1 MAANTTRILIET
13 IVRKTLR
20 DIQNAPERSVRNL
33 VDMALNFSNGR
44 FQKRFF
50 EGAQQMLT
58 TEHSAY
64 YPLVRNVV
72 SNVEHERLLRFGLNI
87 GYNSCT
93 VGARKIREIEAAESF
108 NIPWAL
114 FLELD
119 ADAFAQHASS
129 YDSQIQQGKEL
140 GIYTWFICAEDICSD
155 MFDLM
160 SKHDDCAF
168 GLICNAQTI
177 SDEMLDEAA
186 ALNHVM
192 LSVQI
197 NEHTDALCAEMRKRK
212 LLYAVHTTYSSSG
225 LKDILNDNLLYDMQS
240 TLAPFTVLIPD
251 AVCPAS
257 EREIVYD
264 YVLRKR
270 EEQKFPTIIWD
281 MVHDVLRI
289 DTIISEDSCSA
300 GFRTDG
306 SLFTLSEG
314 KKACRW
320 NLLEH
325 DLQTILKN
333 CFPK

>member
-1 MAANTTRILIET
+1 M
-13 IVRKTLR
+13 
-20 DIQNAPERSVRNL
+20 
-33 VDMALNFSNGR
+33 
-44 FQKRFF
+44 
-50 EGAQQMLT
+50 
-58 TEHSAY
+58 
-64 YPLVRNVV
+64 
-72 SNVEHERLLRFGLNI
+72 
-87 GYNSCT
+87 
-93 VGARKIREIEAAESF
+93 
-108 NIPWAL
+108 
-114 FLELD
+114 
-119 ADAFAQHASS
+119 
-129 YDSQIQQGKEL
+129 
-140 GIYTWFICAEDICSD
+140 
-155 MFDLM
+155 
-160 SKHDDCAF
+160 
-168 GLICNAQTI
+168 
-177 SDEMLDEAA
+177 
-186 ALNHVM
+186 
-192 LSVQI
+192 
-197 NEHTDALCAEMRKRK
+197 
-212 LLYAVHTTYSSSG
+212 
-225 LKDILNDNLLYDMQS
+225 KDILNDNLLYDMQS

-251 AVCPAS
+251 AACSAS

>member
-20 DIQNAPERSVRNL
+20 DIQNAPERSIRNL
-33 VDMALNFSNGR
+33 VDMALNFSKGR
-44 FQKRFF
+44 FQKNFF
-50 EGAQQMLT
+50 EGAQRMLAN
-58 TEHSAY
+58 EHSAY

-72 SNVEHERLLRFGLNI
+72 SNVEHERLLRFGMNI

-93 VGARKIREIEAAESF
+93 IGARRIREIEAAEGF

-114 FLELD
+114 FLEVN
-119 ADAFAQHASS
+119 AESFAQSLAS
-129 YDSQIQQGKEL
+129 YDALIMQGKEL

-160 SKHDDCAF
+160 KKHDDCAF

-177 SDEMLDEAA
+177 SGEILDEVA

-192 LSVQI
+192 ISVQI
-197 NEHTDALCAEMRKRK
+197 NEHIDALCAEMRKRK
-212 LLYAVHTTYSSSG
+212 LLYAVHTTYSSSD
-225 LKDILNDNLLYDMQS
+225 LKDILNDNMLYDLQS

-251 AVCPAS
+251 AACPAS

-270 EEQKFPTIIWD
+270 EEQKFSTIIWD
-281 MVHDVLRI
+281 MVHDVLSI
-289 DTIISEDSCSA
+289 DTIISEDSCSV
-300 GFRTDG
+300 GFGTDG
-306 SLFTLSEG
+306 SLFTLSNG
-314 KKACRW
+314 KNHRKW
-320 NLLEH
+320 NLFED
-325 DLQTILKN
+325 DLRTILKN